1 MTATRTPV
9 EPAEPHG
16 THPAPT
22 TPAVTPA
29 APTAHAAPTPEAPA
43 PAPEA
48 LAAVLAALRA
58 ALPEDALS
66 TDPGLLRARAQDGSA
81 TPPAGAPL
89 ALVEPSTTAEVA
101 AVLRAAHAHRVPVVP
116 QGALSG
122 LAGGANAVA
131 GAILL
136 STARMTQIR
145 RIDPVDQ
152 VAVVQPGVVTRDLVE
167 AVAARGLFYPP
178 DPASYAQSTIGGNIA
193 TNAGGMR
200 CVKYGVTRDF
210 VRSLEVVLADG
221 TVVRTAPGTVKA
233 VAGLDLTGL
242 VVGSEGTLAVVT
254 EATLGLL
261 PAPGPDRGV
270 CATFATVADALEAA
284 NAIIASPHRPSTLE
298 LLDGVVLAAL
308 VAYDPDAGLPAG
320 AEAML
325 LAITDEAVG
334 GVEDVAAYEAVAR
347 ACGAL
352 TVDVAH
358 DPERLHALL
367 RARRAFNP
375 AMRAVRGGSIN
386 EDVAVPRTRLPELL
400 ARLGDVAAQVGLP
413 IGTGGHV
420 GDGNLH
426 PVIAFDPADDAQVA
440 AAAEAHQRVLGL
452 AVELGGTVTGEHGI
466 GTEKRGALAGELGER
481 VLEIQRGIKAVLDP
495 RGILNP
501 GKKL

>member
-1 MTATRTPV
+1 MTTPTRTSV
-9 EPAEPHG
+9 DPAVLDGPDRQDG
-16 THPAPT
+16 PDGP
-22 TPAVTPA
+22 TPA
-29 APTAHAAPTPEAPA
+29 
-43 PAPEA
+43 A
-48 LAAVLAALRA
+48 LAAVLADLSA
-58 ALPEDALS
+58 ALPADAVV
-66 TDPGLLRARAQDGSA
+66 TDPAVLTARSQDGSA
-81 TPPAGAPL
+81 TPPTGDPV
-89 ALVEPSTTAEVA
+89 ALVQPSTTAEVS
-101 AVLRAAHAHRVPVVP
+101 AVLRAAHAHGVPVVP

-122 LAGGANAVA
+122 LAGGANAVP

-136 STARMTQIR
+136 SLVRMTEIR

-152 VAVVQPGVVTRDLVE
+152 VAVVQPGVITKDLVD

-178 DPASYAQSTIGGNIA
+178 DPASYALSTIGGNIA

-210 VRSLEVVLADG
+210 VRALEVVLADG
-221 TVVRTAPGTVKA
+221 TVVRTSPPTVKA

-270 CATFATVADALEAA
+270 AATFGSVTDALEAA

-298 LLDGVVLAAL
+298 LVDGVVLQGLA
-308 VAYDPDAGLPAG
+308 AYDPEAGLPVG
-320 AEAML
+320 AQAML
-325 LAITDEAVG
+325 IAITDEAVG
-334 GVEDVAAYEAVAR
+334 WAEDVAAYEAIAR
-347 ACGAL
+347 AHGAIG
-352 TVDVAH
+352 VDVAQ
-358 DPERLHALL
+358 DPDEPERLRALM
-367 RARRAFNP
+367 RARRALNP
-375 AMRAVRGGSIN
+375 AMRLLRGASIN

-400 ARLGDVAAQVGLP
+400 DRIAGIAAEAGLP

-426 PVIAFDPADDAQVA
+426 PVIAFDPADPAQVA
-440 AAAEAHQRVLGL
+440 AAEAAHERILAL

-466 GTEKRGALAGELGER
+466 GTEKRGALDDELAPR
-481 VLEIQRGIKAVLDP
+481 VREIQHGIKRVLDP
-495 RGILNP
+495 TGILNP

>member
-1 MTATRTPV
+1 MTGARTPV
-9 EPAEPHG
+9 DPGPVD
-16 THPAPT
+16 
-22 TPAVTPA
+22 PAVA
-29 APTAHAAPTPEAPA
+29 APA
-43 PAPEA
+43 PDAAA
-48 LAAVLAALRA
+48 LAAVLADLRA
-58 ALPEDALS
+58 ALPAEALV
-66 TDPGLLRARAQDGSA
+66 TDPGVLRARTQDGSA
-81 TPPAGAPL
+81 TPPTGDPV
-89 ALVEPSTTAEVA
+89 ALVQPATTAEVS
-101 AVLRAAHAHRVPVVP
+101 AVLRAAHARGVPVVP

-122 LAGGANAVA
+122 LAGGANAVP
-131 GAILL
+131 GALLL
-136 STARMTQIR
+136 STARMTAIR

-152 VAVVQPGVVTRDLVE
+152 VAVVQPGVVTKDLVD

-221 TVVRTAPGTVKA
+221 EVVRTSPETVKA

-270 CATFATVADALEAA
+270 CATFGSVAEALEAA
-284 NAIIASPHRPSTLE
+284 NAIVASPHRPSTLE
-298 LLDGVVLAAL
+298 LLDGVVLASL

-325 LAITDEAVG
+325 LAITDEALAG
-334 GVEDVAAYEAVAR
+334 PQDVAAYEAIAR
-347 ACGAL
+347 DHGAL

-358 DPERLHALL
+358 DEERLHALL

-400 ARLGDVAAQVGLP
+400 QRLADISAQVGLP

-426 PVIAFDPADDAQVA
+426 PVIAFDPADPAQVA
-440 AAAEAHQRVLGL
+440 AAAEAHARILGL

-481 VLEIQRGIKAVLDP
+481 VLAIQRGIKAVLDP

>member
-1 MTATRTPV
+1 MTEIRTPV
-9 EPAEPHG
+9 DPGPADP
-16 THPAPT
+16 
-22 TPAVTPA
+22 V
-29 APTAHAAPTPEAPA
+29 APA
-43 PAPEA
+43 PVPDAAA
-48 LAAVLAALRA
+48 LAAVLADLRA
-58 ALPEDALS
+58 TLPVEALV
-66 TDPGLLRARAQDGSA
+66 TDPDTLRARAHDGSA
-81 TPPAGAPL
+81 TPPTGEPVV
-89 ALVEPSTTAEVA
+89 LVLPSTTAEVS
-101 AVLRAAHAHRVPVVP
+101 AVLRAAHAHGVPVVP

-122 LAGGANAVA
+122 LAGGANAVP

-136 STARMTQIR
+136 STARMTEIR

-152 VAVVQPGVVTRDLVE
+152 VAVVQPGVVTKDLVD

-221 TVVRTAPGTVKA
+221 EVVRTSPETVKA

-270 CATFATVADALEAA
+270 SATFGTVADALEAA

-298 LLDGVVLAAL
+298 LLDGVVLASL
-308 VAYDPDAGLPAG
+308 VAYDPEAGLPAG

-334 GVEDVAAYEAVAR
+334 GVEDVAAYEAIAR
-347 ACGAL
+347 EHGAL
-352 TVDVAH
+352 TVDVAY
-358 DPERLHALL
+358 DEQRLHALL

-375 AMRAVRGGSIN
+375 AMRAMRGGSIN

-400 ARLGDVAAQVGLP
+400 ERLGDISAQVGLP

-426 PVIAFDPADDAQVA
+426 PVIAFDPADPEQVA
-440 AAAEAHQRVLGL
+440 AAAEAHVRILGL

-466 GTEKRGALAGELGER
+466 GTEKRAALPGELGER
-481 VLEIQRGIKAVLDP
+481 VLALQRGIKQVLDP
-495 RGILNP
+495 RHILNP

>member
-1 MTATRTPV
+1 VTATRTPV

>member
-1 MTATRTPV
+1 VSARTDAPV
-9 EPAEPHG
+9 EPTPVD
-16 THPAPT
+16 PAPVD
-22 TPAVTPA
+22 PRPGAPSA
-29 APTAHAAPTPEAPA
+29 A
-43 PAPEA
+43 A
-48 LAAVLAALRA
+48 LAAVLGELRA
-58 ALPEDALS
+58 ALPPDAVV
-66 TDPGLLRARAQDGSA
+66 TDPAALLGRARDASA
-81 TPPAGAPL
+81 TPPTGDPV
-89 ALVEPSTTAEVA
+89 ALVLPSSTAEVS
-101 AVLRAAHAHRVPVVP
+101 AVLRAAHAHGVPVVP

-122 LAGGANAVA
+122 LAGGANAVP
-131 GAILL
+131 GAVLL
-136 STARMTQIR
+136 STARMTAIR

-178 DPASYAQSTIGGNIA
+178 DPASYAWSTVGGNIA

-210 VRSLEVVLADG
+210 VRALEVVLADG

-270 CATFATVADALEAA
+270 CATFASVADALAAA
-284 NAIIASPHRPSTLE
+284 NAIVASPHRPSTLE
-298 LLDGVVLAAL
+298 LLDDVVLAAL
-308 VAYDPDAGLPAG
+308 AAYDPDAGLPVG
-320 AEAML
+320 ARAML
-325 LAITDEAVG
+325 LVLTDEPGDRGAA
-334 GVEDVAAYEAVAR
+334 DVAAYAGIAREHGAV
-347 ACGAL
+347 G
-352 TVDVAH
+352 VDEAH
-358 DPERLHALL
+358 DPERLDALM
-367 RARRAFNP
+367 RARRAFNQ

-386 EDVAVPRTRLPELL
+386 EDVAVPRTRLAELL
-400 ARLGDVAAQVGLP
+400 DRLAEVSAQVGLP

-426 PVIAFDPADDAQVA
+426 PVIAFDPADAAQVA
-440 AAAEAHQRVLGL
+440 AAAQAHDRVLAL

-466 GTEKRGALAGELGER
+466 GTEKRGALAGELGAR
-481 VLEIQRGIKAVLDP
+481 VLAIQQGIKAVLDP

>member
-1 MTATRTPV
+1 MTGTRTPV
-9 EPAEPHG
+9 DPGP
-16 THPAPT
+16 
-22 TPAVTPA
+22 VDPA
-29 APTAHAAPTPEAPA
+29 APTPA
-43 PAPEA
+43 PDAAA
-48 LAAVLAALRA
+48 LAAVLADLRA
-58 ALPEDALS
+58 ALPTEALV
-66 TDPGLLRARAQDGSA
+66 TDPAALRARAQDGSA
-81 TPPAGAPL
+81 TPPTGDAV
-89 ALVEPSTTAEVA
+89 ALVQPSTTAEVS
-101 AVLRAAHAHRVPVVP
+101 AVLRAAHAHGVPVVP

-122 LAGGANAVA
+122 LAGGANAVP

-136 STARMTQIR
+136 STARMTAIR

-152 VAVVQPGVVTRDLVE
+152 VAVVQPGVVTRDLVD

-221 TVVRTAPGTVKA
+221 TVIRTSPETVKA

-270 CATFATVADALEAA
+270 SATFATVADALEAA

-298 LLDGVVLAAL
+298 LLDGVVLASL

-325 LAITDEAVG
+325 LAITDEAAG
-334 GVEDVAAYEAVAR
+334 GVQDVAAYEAIAR
-347 ACGAL
+347 AHGAL

-358 DPERLHALL
+358 DEARLHALL

-400 ARLGDVAAQVGLP
+400 ERLGDIAAQVGLP

-426 PVIAFDPADDAQVA
+426 PVIAFDPADPAQVD
-440 AAAEAHQRVLGL
+440 AAAEAHRRVLGL

-481 VLEIQRGIKAVLDP
+481 VLAIQRGIKQVLDP
-495 RGILNP
+495 RHILNP

>member
-1 MTATRTPV
+1 MTGTRTPV
-9 EPAEPHG
+9 DPGP
-16 THPAPT
+16 
-22 TPAVTPA
+22 VDPA
-29 APTAHAAPTPEAPA
+29 APTPA
-43 PAPEA
+43 PDAAA
-48 LAAVLAALRA
+48 LAAVLADLRA
-58 ALPEDALS
+58 ALPTEALV
-66 TDPGLLRARAQDGSA
+66 TDPAALRARAQDGSA
-81 TPPAGAPL
+81 TPPTGDAV
-89 ALVEPSTTAEVA
+89 ALVQPSSTAEVS
-101 AVLRAAHAHRVPVVP
+101 AVLRAAHAHGVPVVP

-122 LAGGANAVA
+122 LAGGANAVP

-136 STARMTQIR
+136 STARMTAIR

-152 VAVVQPGVVTRDLVE
+152 VAVVQPGVVTRDLVD

-221 TVVRTAPGTVKA
+221 TVIRTSPETVKA

-270 CATFATVADALEAA
+270 SATFATVADALEAA

-298 LLDGVVLAAL
+298 LLDGVVLASL

-325 LAITDEAVG
+325 LAITDEAAG
-334 GVEDVAAYEAVAR
+334 GVQDVAAYEAIAR
-347 ACGAL
+347 AHGAL

-358 DPERLHALL
+358 DEARLHALL

-400 ARLGDVAAQVGLP
+400 ERLGDIAAQVGLP

-426 PVIAFDPADDAQVA
+426 PVIAFDPADPAQVD
-440 AAAEAHQRVLGL
+440 AAAEAHRRVLGL

-481 VLEIQRGIKAVLDP
+481 VLAIQRGIKQVLDP
-495 RGILNP
+495 RHILNP

>member
-1 MTATRTPV
+1 VSATSRPVDPASPTADAPP
-9 EPAEPHG
+9 EPA
-16 THPAPT
+16 A
-22 TPAVTPA
+22 
-29 APTAHAAPTPEAPA
+29 
-43 PAPEA
+43 EA
-48 LAAVLAALRA
+48 LAAVLADLRT
-58 ALPEDALS
+58 ALPAEALV
-66 TDPGLLRARAQDGSA
+66 TDPAVLAGRAQDGSA
-81 TPPAGAPL
+81 TPPTGRAVV
-89 ALVEPSTTAEVA
+89 LVQPSTTAEVS
-101 AVLRAAHAHRVPVVP
+101 AVLRAAHAHGVPVVP

-122 LAGGANAVA
+122 LAGGANAVP

-136 STARMTQIR
+136 STARMTEIR
-145 RIDPVDQ
+145 RIDAVDQ
-152 VAVVQPGVVTRDLVE
+152 VAVVQPGVVTKDLVD

-178 DPASYAQSTIGGNIA
+178 DPASYERSTVGGNIA

-210 VRSLEVVLADG
+210 VRALEVVLADG
-221 TVVRTAPGTVKA
+221 TVVRTSPPTVKA

-270 CATFATVADALEAA
+270 SATFGSVADALDAA

-298 LLDGVVLAAL
+298 LLDDVVLAAL
-308 VAYDPDAGLPAG
+308 AAYDPGAGLPVG
-320 AEAML
+320 ARAML
-325 LAITDEAVG
+325 LVITDEEVG
-334 GVEDVAAYEAVAR
+334 GLEDVAAYEALAR
-347 ACGAL
+347 AHGAL

-358 DPERLHALL
+358 DPERLHALM
-367 RARRAFNP
+367 RARRAFNQ

-400 ARLGDVAAQVGLP
+400 ERLADISAQTGVP

-426 PVIAFDPADDAQVA
+426 PVIAFDPADPAQVD
-440 AAAEAHQRVLGL
+440 AAAEAHRRILGL

-466 GTEKRGALAGELGER
+466 GTEKRGALAGELGET
-481 VLEIQRGIKAVLDP
+481 VLAIQREIKRVFDP

>member
-1 MTATRTPV
+1 MTETRTPV
-9 EPAEPHG
+9 DPGPAGPG
-16 THPAPT
+16 PSA
-22 TPAVTPA
+22 PA
-29 APTAHAAPTPEAPA
+29 AAPDAA
-43 PAPEA
+43 A
-48 LAAVLAALRA
+48 LAAVVADLRA
-58 ALPEDALS
+58 ALPAGSLVTDPDALRDRS
-66 TDPGLLRARAQDGSA
+66 QDGSA
-81 TPPAGAPL
+81 TPPTGDPV
-89 ALVEPSTTAEVA
+89 ALVQPSTTAEVS
-101 AVLRAAHAHRVPVVP
+101 AVLRAAHAHGVPVVP

-122 LAGGANAVA
+122 LAGGANAVP

-136 STARMTQIR
+136 STARMTEIR

-152 VAVVQPGVVTRDLVE
+152 VAVVQPGVVTKDLVD

-178 DPASYAQSTIGGNIA
+178 DPASYAQSTVGGNIA

-221 TVVRTAPGTVKA
+221 EVVRTSPETVKA

-298 LLDGVVLAAL
+298 LLDGVVLASL
-308 VAYDPDAGLPAG
+308 VAYDPEAGLPAG

-325 LAITDEAVG
+325 LAITDEAIG
-334 GVEDVAAYEAVAR
+334 GVEDVAAYEAIAR
-347 ACGAL
+347 EHGAL

-358 DPERLHALL
+358 DEQRLHALL

-386 EDVAVPRTRLPELL
+386 GDVAVPRTRLPELL
-400 ARLGDVAAQVGLP
+400 ERLGDISAQVGLP

-426 PVIAFDPADDAQVA
+426 PVIAFDPADPAQVA
-440 AAAEAHQRVLGL
+440 AAAEAHARILGL

-466 GTEKRGALAGELGER
+466 GTEKRAALPAELGDR
-481 VLEIQRGIKAVLDP
+481 VLAIQRGIKQVLDP
-495 RGILNP
+495 RNILNP

>member
-1 MTATRTPV
+1 MTGTRTPV
-9 EPAEPHG
+9 DPGP
-16 THPAPT
+16 
-22 TPAVTPA
+22 VDPA
-29 APTAHAAPTPEAPA
+29 APTPA
-43 PAPEA
+43 PDAAA
-48 LAAVLAALRA
+48 LAAVLADLRA
-58 ALPEDALS
+58 ALPTEALV
-66 TDPGLLRARAQDGSA
+66 TDPAALRARAQDGSA
-81 TPPAGAPL
+81 TPPTGDAV
-89 ALVEPSTTAEVA
+89 ALVQPSTTAEVS
-101 AVLRAAHAHRVPVVP
+101 AVLRAAHAHGVPVVP

-122 LAGGANAVA
+122 LAGGANAVP

-136 STARMTQIR
+136 STARMTAIR

-152 VAVVQPGVVTRDLVE
+152 VAVVQPGVVTRDLVD

-221 TVVRTAPGTVKA
+221 TVIRTSPETVKA

-270 CATFATVADALEAA
+270 SATFATVADALEAA
-284 NAIIASPHRPSTLE
+284 TAIIASPHRPSTLE
-298 LLDGVVLAAL
+298 LLDGVVLASL

-325 LAITDEAVG
+325 LAITDEAAG
-334 GVEDVAAYEAVAR
+334 GVQDVAAYEAIAR
-347 ACGAL
+347 AHGAL

-358 DPERLHALL
+358 DEARLHALL

-400 ARLGDVAAQVGLP
+400 ERLGDIAAQVGLP

-426 PVIAFDPADDAQVA
+426 PVIAFDPADPAQVD
-440 AAAEAHQRVLGL
+440 AAAEAHRRILGL

-481 VLEIQRGIKAVLDP
+481 VLAIQRGIKQVLDP
-495 RGILNP
+495 RHILNP

>member
-1 MTATRTPV
+1 MTGTRTPV
-9 EPAEPHG
+9 DPGP
-16 THPAPT
+16 
-22 TPAVTPA
+22 VDPA
-29 APTAHAAPTPEAPA
+29 APTPA
-43 PAPEA
+43 PDAAA
-48 LAAVLAALRA
+48 LAAVLADLRA
-58 ALPEDALS
+58 ALPTEALV
-66 TDPGLLRARAQDGSA
+66 TDPAALRARARDGSA
-81 TPPAGAPL
+81 TPPTGDAV
-89 ALVEPSTTAEVA
+89 ALVQPSTTAEVS
-101 AVLRAAHAHRVPVVP
+101 AVLRAAHAHGVPVVP

-122 LAGGANAVA
+122 LAGGANAVP

-136 STARMTQIR
+136 STARMTAIR

-152 VAVVQPGVVTRDLVE
+152 VAVVQPGVVTRDLVD

-221 TVVRTAPGTVKA
+221 TVIRTSPETVKA

-270 CATFATVADALEAA
+270 SATFATVADALEAA

-298 LLDGVVLAAL
+298 LLDGVVLASL

-325 LAITDEAVG
+325 LAITDEAAG
-334 GVEDVAAYEAVAR
+334 GVQDVAAYEAIAR
-347 ACGAL
+347 AHGAL

-358 DPERLHALL
+358 DEARLHALL

-400 ARLGDVAAQVGLP
+400 ERLGDIAAQVGLP

-426 PVIAFDPADDAQVA
+426 PVIAFDPADPAQVD
-440 AAAEAHQRVLGL
+440 AAAEAHRRILGL

-481 VLEIQRGIKAVLDP
+481 VLAIQRGIKQVLDP
-495 RGILNP
+495 RHILNP

>member
-1 MTATRTPV
+1 MSATTRPV
-9 EPAEPHG
+9 D
-16 THPAPT
+16 PAPGT
-22 TPAVTPA
+22 STAD
-29 APTAHAAPTPEAPA
+29 APTAGAPTAG
-43 PAPEA
+43 A
-48 LAAVLAALRA
+48 LAAVLADLRA
-58 ALPEDALS
+58 ALPGDAVV
-66 TDPGLLRARAQDGSA
+66 TDPAVLAGRAQDGSA
-81 TPPAGAPL
+81 TPPTGRPV
-89 ALVEPSTTAEVA
+89 ALVEPSTTAEVS

-122 LAGGANAVA
+122 LAGGANAVP

-136 STARMTQIR
+136 STARMTAIR

-152 VAVVQPGVVTRDLVE
+152 VAVVQPGVVTRDLVD

-210 VRSLEVVLADG
+210 VRALEVVLADG
-221 TVVRTAPGTVKA
+221 TVVRTSPPTVKA

-270 CATFATVADALEAA
+270 SATFGSVADALEAA
-284 NAIIASPHRPSTLE
+284 NAIVASPHRPSTLE
-298 LLDGVVLAAL
+298 LLDDVVLAAL
-308 VAYDPDAGLPAG
+308 AAHDPEAGLPVG
-320 AEAML
+320 ARAML
-325 LAITDEAVG
+325 LVITDEEVG
-334 GVEDVAAYEAVAR
+334 GREDVAAYEALTR
-347 ACGAL
+347 AHGAL

-358 DPERLHALL
+358 DPERLHVLM
-367 RARRAFNP
+367 RARRAFNQ

-400 ARLGDVAAQVGLP
+400 ERLADISAQTGLP

-426 PVIAFDPADDAQVA
+426 PVIAFDPADPAQVD
-440 AAAEAHQRVLGL
+440 AAAEAHRRILGL

-466 GTEKRGALAGELGER
+466 GTEKRSALAGELGEP
-481 VLEIQRGIKAVLDP
+481 VLSIQREIKRVFDP

>member
-1 MTATRTPV
+1 MTGTRTPV
-9 EPAEPHG
+9 DPGP
-16 THPAPT
+16 
-22 TPAVTPA
+22 VDPA
-29 APTAHAAPTPEAPA
+29 APTPA
-43 PAPEA
+43 PDAAA
-48 LAAVLAALRA
+48 LAAVLADLRA
-58 ALPEDALS
+58 ALPTEALV
-66 TDPGLLRARAQDGSA
+66 TDPAALRARAQDGSA
-81 TPPAGAPL
+81 TPPTGDAV
-89 ALVEPSTTAEVA
+89 ALVQPSTTAEVS
-101 AVLRAAHAHRVPVVP
+101 AVLRAAHAHGVPVVP

-122 LAGGANAVA
+122 LAGGANAVP

-136 STARMTQIR
+136 STARMTAIR

-152 VAVVQPGVVTRDLVE
+152 VAVVQPGVVTRDLVD

-221 TVVRTAPGTVKA
+221 TVIRTSPETVKA

-270 CATFATVADALEAA
+270 SATFATVADALEAA

-298 LLDGVVLAAL
+298 LLDGVVLASL

-325 LAITDEAVG
+325 LAITDEAAG
-334 GVEDVAAYEAVAR
+334 GVQDVAAYEAIAR
-347 ACGAL
+347 AHGAL

-358 DPERLHALL
+358 DEARLHALL

-400 ARLGDVAAQVGLP
+400 ERLGDIAAQVGLP

-426 PVIAFDPADDAQVA
+426 PVIAFDPADPAQVD
-440 AAAEAHQRVLGL
+440 AAAEAHRRILGL

-481 VLEIQRGIKAVLDP
+481 VLAIQRGIKQVLDP
-495 RGILNP
+495 RHILNP

>member
-1 MTATRTPV
+1 MTS
-9 EPAEPHG
+9 
-16 THPAPT
+16 APT
-22 TPAVTPA
+22 TGGSTPVHPAGATAAREPDPA
-29 APTAHAAPTPEAPA
+29 
-43 PAPEA
+43 A
-48 LAAVLAALRA
+48 LAAALADLRA
-58 ALPEDALS
+58 ALPADALV
-66 TDPGLLRARAQDGSA
+66 TDPAELGARSQDGSA
-81 TPPAGAPL
+81 TAPTGA
-89 ALVEPSTTAEVA
+89 ALVLVRPATTAEVS
-101 AVLRAAHAHRVPVVP
+101 AVLRAAHAHGVPVVP

-122 LAGGANAVA
+122 LAGGANAVP

-136 STARMTQIR
+136 STARMTAIR

-152 VAVVQPGVVTRDLVE
+152 VAVVQPGVVTKDLVD

-178 DPASYAQSTIGGNIA
+178 DPASYALSTVGGNIA

-210 VRSLEVVLADG
+210 VRALEVVLADG

-261 PAPGPDRGV
+261 PAPGPDRGIS
-270 CATFATVADALEAA
+270 ATFASVADALEAA
-284 NAIIASPHRPSTLE
+284 NAIVASPHRPSTLE
-298 LLDGVVLAAL
+298 LLDDVVLAAL
-308 VAYDPDAGLPAG
+308 ASYDPEAGLPVG
-320 AEAML
+320 ARAML
-325 LAITDEAVG
+325 LVITDEAG
-334 GVEDVAAYEAVAR
+334 DRGAQDVAVYAGIAREHGAVA
-347 ACGAL
+347 
-352 TVDVAH
+352 VDEAH
-358 DPERLHALL
+358 DPERLHALM
-367 RARRAFNP
+367 RARRAFNQ

-400 ARLGDVAAQVGLP
+400 ERLADVSAQVGLP

-426 PVIAFDPADDAQVA
+426 PVIAFDPADPAQVA
-440 AAAEAHQRVLGL
+440 ASVEAHARILGL

-466 GTEKRGALAGELGER
+466 GTEKRGALVGELGER
-481 VLEIQRGIKAVLDP
+481 VLAIQRGIKDVLDP
-495 RGILNP
+495 TGILNP

>member
-9 EPAEPHG
+9 DPAAG
-16 THPAPT
+16 GPAPV
-22 TPAVTPA
+22 PV
-29 APTAHAAPTPEAPA
+29 PA
-43 PAPEA
+43 PDAAA
-48 LAAVLAALRA
+48 LAAVLADLRA
-58 ALPEDALS
+58 ALPAEALV
-66 TDPGLLRARAQDGSA
+66 THPDTLRGRAQDGSA
-81 TPPAGAPL
+81 TPPTGDPV
-89 ALVEPSTTAEVA
+89 ALVQPSTTAEVS

-122 LAGGANAVA
+122 LAGGANAVP

-136 STARMTQIR
+136 STARMTRIR

-152 VAVVQPGVVTRDLVE
+152 VAVVQPGVVTKDLVD

-221 TVVRTAPGTVKA
+221 EVVRTSPETVKA

-270 CATFATVADALEAA
+270 CATFATVADALDAA
-284 NAIIASPHRPSTLE
+284 NAVVASAHRPSTLE
-298 LLDGVVLAAL
+298 LLDGVVLASL

-325 LAITDEAVG
+325 LAITDEALG
-334 GVEDVAAYEAVAR
+334 GAEDVAAYEAIAR
-347 ACGAL
+347 AHGAV

-358 DPERLHALL
+358 DEERLHALM

-400 ARLGDVAAQVGLP
+400 ERLGEISAQSGLP

-426 PVIAFDPADDAQVA
+426 PVIAFDPADPAQVA
-440 AAAEAHQRVLGL
+440 AAADAHARILGL

-481 VLEIQRGIKAVLDP
+481 VLAIQRGIKAVLDP

>member
-1 MTATRTPV
+1 MTARTDAPV
-9 EPAEPHG
+9 D
-16 THPAPT
+16 PAPGA
-22 TPAVTPA
+22 PEPA
-29 APTAHAAPTPEAPA
+29 APSAA
-43 PAPEA
+43 A
-48 LAAVLAALRA
+48 LAAVLADLRA
-58 ALPEDALS
+58 ALPADAVV
-66 TDPGLLRARAQDGSA
+66 TDPEALRDRARDGSA
-81 TPPAGAPL
+81 TPPTGDPV
-89 ALVEPSTTAEVA
+89 ALVLPSGTPEVS
-101 AVLRAAHAHRVPVVP
+101 AVLRAAHAHGVPVVP

-122 LAGGANAVA
+122 LAGGANAVP

-136 STARMTQIR
+136 STARMTAIR

-152 VAVVQPGVVTRDLVE
+152 VAVVQPGVVTKDLVD
-167 AVAARGLFYPP
+167 AVAAQGLFYPP
-178 DPASYAQSTIGGNIA
+178 DPASYAWSTVGGNIA

-210 VRSLEVVLADG
+210 VRALEVVLADG

-270 CATFATVADALEAA
+270 CATFATVADALAAA
-284 NAIIASPHRPSTLE
+284 NAVVASPHRPSTLE
-298 LLDGVVLAAL
+298 LLDDVVLAAL

-320 AEAML
+320 AAAML
-325 LAITDEAVG
+325 LAITDEAG
-334 GVEDVAAYEAVAR
+334 ARGAADVAAYEAVVR
-347 ACGAL
+347 AHGAL

-358 DPERLHALL
+358 EPERLDALL
-367 RARRAFNP
+367 RARRSFNQ

-386 EDVAVPRTRLPELL
+386 EDVAVPRTRLADLL
-400 ARLGDVAAQVGLP
+400 DRLADVSAQVGLP

-426 PVIAFDPADDAQVA
+426 PVIAFDPADPAQVA

-466 GTEKRGALAGELGER
+466 GTEKRSALAGELGDR
-481 VLEIQRGIKAVLDP
+481 VLAIQRGIKAVLDP
-495 RGILNP
+495 AGILNP